1 MSRGN
6 LVDDSSGLGIVNLDV
21 SSAIIFLDPTCDNE
35 VWILYSRAGP
45 LETEPLWGA
54 ESTGFRPRCTQTD
67 ASLHHLDNL
76 HPHRLGSFKDFR
88 LNLETFPRLQTLVVH
103 IITDP
108 KIRETNFR
116 IMSDKEVFQFFEKY
130 IWHAHRHRHFRDNLN
145 AIYHMP
151 LSSNL
156 KRLYRMSFSAHLDQF
171 YPIQGKRRD
180 FSLKVRMSDGEGPE
194 YILAD
199 LDTWEIERGMGGQHL
214 TSRPES
220 GSSSKC
226 PDSSTLPWGET
237 PLKIQAHLQ
246 HLRAE
251 NSRRTLQSASNLT
264 NQPNQACHRC
274 DLYGGR
280 AQPALGNCRGNT
292 LAQAGSEAAV
302 RPAQLVST
310 STNVADSGNRRRCR
324 V

>member
-1 MSRGN
+1 MSRRN
-6 LVDDSSGLGIVNLDV
+6 LVDDSSGLGIVDLDV
-21 SSAIIFLDPTCDNE
+21 SSAIIFLNPTYDNE
-35 VWILYSRAGP
+35 VWILYGRAGP
-45 LETEPLWGA
+45 LEIEPLWEAG
-54 ESTGFRPRCTQTD
+54 STRFRTRCTQTD
-67 ASLHHLDNL
+67 DSPHHLENL

-103 IITDP
+103 IITDQ

-116 IMSDKEVFQFFEKY
+116 IMSDEEVFQFLEKY
-130 IWHAHRHRHFRDNLN
+130 IWHARRHRHFRDNLN
-145 AIYHMP
+145 ALYHMP

-156 KRLYRMSFSAHLDQF
+156 KRLYRMSFSADLDKI

-199 LDTWEIERGMGGQHL
+199 LDTWEVERGMGGQHL
-214 TSRPES
+214 ASRPES
-220 GSSSKC
+220 GSSSKH

-246 HLRAE
+246 HLRAD
-251 NSRRTLQSASNLT
+251 NSRRTLQPVSNLISQT
-264 NQPNQACHRC
+264 NQARHRC

-292 LAQAGSEAAV
+292 LARAGPM
-302 RPAQLVST
+302 RPPYDQHNL
-310 STNVADSGNRRRCR
+310 
-324 V
+324 

>member
-1 MSRGN
+1 MSHRN
-6 LVDDSSGLGIVNLDV
+6 LVDDSSVLGIVDLDV

-35 VWILYSRAGP
+35 AWILYDRAGP
-45 LETEPLWGA
+45 LEIEPLWEAG
-54 ESTGFRPRCTQTD
+54 STGFRPRCTQTD
-67 ASLHHLDNL
+67 VSLHHLENL

-103 IITDP
+103 IITDQ

-145 AIYHMP
+145 ALYHMP

-156 KRLYRMSFSAHLDQF
+156 KRLYRMSFSAVLDQI

-180 FSLKVRMSDGEGPE
+180 FSLKVRMSDGEGSE

-199 LDTWEIERGMGGQHL
+199 LDTWEIERGVGGQHL
-214 TSRPES
+214 ASRPES
-220 GSSSKC
+220 GSSSKR

-246 HLRAE
+246 HLRAD
-251 NSRRTLQSASNLT
+251 NSPRTLQPASNLIHQT
-264 NQPNQACHRC
+264 NQARHRY

-280 AQPALGNCRGNT
+280 AQPALGNCGENT
-292 LAQAGSEAAV
+292 LARAGPM
-302 RPAQLVST
+302 RPPYDQHNL
-310 STNVADSGNRRRCR
+310 
-324 V
+324 